1 MRQKVK
7 ILLPCY
13 NEEQNLP
20 KLLGRINSLA
30 EQMPYIDLQ
39 VLIVN
44 DGSKDNTL
52 KVAHDF
58 QMSIPKEVLD
68 VNPNKGLANA
78 MREGLKTAAKDLND
92 NDIVI
97 PMDGDDSHNPFLME
111 RMIKQINEGSDVVI
125 ASRFQKGSRVHGLT
139 KFREF
144 TGWAAGMMFRVFIP
158 IKGVKDFTC
167 GYRAY
172 KIEILRKADS
182 KFGDKFI
189 EEQGFACMAEIIIKL
204 GKIGAIVHEMPM
216 ILRYDRKI
224 GDSKMNVSRTIK
236 QTLKLIAKHAVS
248 K

>member
-1 MRQKVK
+1 MKQKVK

-20 KLLGRINSLA
+20 KLLGRISALA
-30 EQMPYIDLQ
+30 EQIPYVDLR

-52 KVAHDF
+52 KVAQDY
-58 QMSIPKEVLD
+58 QMAIPKEILD
-68 VNPNKGLANA
+68 INPNKGLANA
-78 MREGLKTAAKDLND
+78 MREGLKMAAKDLND
-92 NDIVI
+92 DDIVI
-97 PMDGDDSHNPFLME
+97 PMDGDDSHNPFMME

-125 ASRFQKGSRVHGLT
+125 ASRFQKESRVHGLT

-144 TGWAAGMMFRVFIP
+144 TGWAAGMMFRLFIP

-172 KIEILRKADS
+172 KVEMLRKADQ
-182 KFGDKFI
+182 KFGEKFI

-204 GKIGAIVHEMPM
+204 GKMGAIVHEIPM

-236 QTLKLIAKHAVS
+236 QTLKLIAKHAGS